1 MKQFAARGIQNLQFE
16 TKKEKQFFFKS
27 IFTVLLVRRDWPE
40 KYISES
46 IRTHQL

>member
-16 TKKEKQFFFKS
+16 TKKEKKKLKS

-40 KYISES
+40 KNISES